1 MPFTNQPPGYQIAN
15 AIPGVGKPVFEN
27 PFPPFNTNQ
36 FVIKGNSPTPVQGSN
51 AFGGSLRGKGSLQ
64 TNQPKTSF

>member
-1 MPFTNQPPGYQIAN
+1 MPFTNQPPGFQTAG
-15 AIPGVGKPVFEN
+15 PGRPVFEN

-51 AFGGSLRGKGSLQ
+51 AFGGSLRGKGCLQ

>member
-1 MPFTNQPPGYQIAN
+1 MPFTNQPPGYQIA
-15 AIPGVGKPVFEN
+15 GSGRPVFEN
-27 PFPPFNTNQ
+27 PYPPFNTNQ
-36 FVIKGNSPTPVQGSN
+36 FVIKGNSPTPVQANN

>member
-1 MPFTNQPPGYQIAN
+1 MPFTNQPPGYQIGS
-15 AIPGVGKPVFEN
+15 AILNSRPVFEN